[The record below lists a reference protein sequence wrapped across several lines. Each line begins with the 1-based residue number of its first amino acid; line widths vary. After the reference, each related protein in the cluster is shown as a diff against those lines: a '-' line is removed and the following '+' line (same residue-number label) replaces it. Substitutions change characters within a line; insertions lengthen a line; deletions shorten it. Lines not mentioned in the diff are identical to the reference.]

1 MPTKNQINVE
11 LNDGSQKQIISLVG
25 EVTLQDVAS
34 RLLALATEPDET
46 QAVINFLERT
56 GATISIETP
65 ASSHIS
71 RIQFNQV
78 SEEIGFEFD
87 NGSLAT
93 YSADFGDFVEALD
106 APSAGKL
113 EWAYRRGQ
121 G

>member
-1 MPTKNQINVE
+1 MKNQINVQVT
-11 LNDGSQKQIISLVG
+11 DGKQTQTIALIG
-25 EVTLQDVAS
+25 DVTAQDVIQK
-34 RLLALATEPDET
+34 LLALAVEPNE
-46 QAVINFLERT
+46 AEVVKSFLERT

-87 NGSLAT
+87 NGSLTT
-93 YSADFGDFVEALD
+93 YRADFSDFVDALD

-121 G
+121 K